1 MPTTVEYIEFVCCM
15 ISNDYAVRYKKMFG
29 EYLVYVNEKPILLVC
44 ENCVFIKQLDEIKE
58 LMQGADEGIP
68 YKGSKPHYILDIEN
82 KELLDK
88 VVEILERIT
97 PVPKKKVKK

>member
-1 MPTTVEYIEFVCCM
+1 MATSVEYIEFVCSM
-15 ISNDYAVRYKKMFG
+15 VNNDYAVRYKKMFG

-44 ENCVFIKQLDEIKE
+44 ENCVFIKQLDEVKE

-82 KELLDK
+82 KELVDK